1 MAKTKIVVIEEDP
14 VLAQSIRDRLADMG
28 YCVTV
33 ASVGESVDAQSD
45 AVLVDKLR
53 RSNAELKHYM
63 HELREANRLKD
74 LFTDILRHDLL
85 NPANVIRDFAKLLLA
100 DLGDAGQQR
109 IVSRIMSSADK
120 IMEMIEDA
128 SMYAKLES
136 VDKLDREGL
145 NLDRMFRTVIDN
157 LGPLLDKKGLSLDY
171 LPQGDYYVLANP
183 MLEAVLS
190 NLLSNAIKYSP
201 DGRRVEINILALP
214 ASPDAPAGQSGTT
227 GAQNGC
233 VWFYVKDW
241 GYGIAAEDKTRVFT
255 RFQRADKTGV
265 KGSGLGLAIVKRIVE
280 LHAGRVW
287 VEDNPEGGSVF
298 YVEIPLDPKA
308 GDPADRLG
316 SRQGIIKKEVPDGK
330 RSS

>member
-1 MAKTKIVVIEEDP
+1 MAATKILVIEEDP
-14 VLAQSIRDRLADMG
+14 ALAQSTRDKLLELG
-28 YCVTV
+28 YHVTV
-33 ASVGESVDAQSD
+33 ALPGELADVQPGE
-45 AVLVDKLR
+45 VLVDKLR
-53 RSNAELKHYM
+53 RSNAELERYM

-100 DLGDAGQQR
+100 DLKDAGQQK

-120 IMEMIEDA
+120 IMEMVEDA

-145 NLDRMFRTVIDN
+145 NLDHMFRTVIDN
-157 LGPLLDKKGLSLDY
+157 FGPLLDKKGLRLDY
-171 LPQGDYYVLANP
+171 LSQGDHYVLANP
-183 MLEAVLS
+183 MLEAALS

-201 DGRRVEINILALP
+201 DGRRIEINILTLP
-214 ASPDAPAGQSGTT
+214 ASPDAPAGQSETT
-227 GAQNGC
+227 GTQAGR

-241 GYGIAAEDKTRVFT
+241 GCGIAAEDKARVFT

-265 KGSGLGLAIVKRIVE
+265 KGAGLGLAIVKRIVE

-287 VEDNPEGGSVF
+287 VEDNSEGGSVF
-298 YVEIPLDPKA
+298 YVEIPQAQRVSK
-308 GDPADRLG
+308 
-316 SRQGIIKKEVPDGK
+316 
-330 RSS
+330 